1 MTHRR
6 EIAAPWNKEHGLAAL
21 WYILGTANLQGRNMS
36 SRPTGGKRQTKMR
49 GPSRPID
56 PRNAPGPNTQ
66 RRGIDTFGLALLGI
80 ISAVILGMVFLLAG
94 QQQPTASVPTDPQS
108 NPQQPGTGTVQ
119 YVQASEART
128 LVESGSA
135 QVIDVRPAPNYEAMH

>member
-1 MTHRR
+1 
-6 EIAAPWNKEHGLAAL
+6 
-21 WYILGTANLQGRNMS
+21 MS
-36 SRPTGGKRQTKMR
+36 SRSTGGKRQTKMR

-56 PRNAPGPNTQ
+56 PRNAPGPTTQ

-135 QVIDVRPAPNYEAMH
+135 QVIDVRPAPNYGVMHIKGATSLPYTEAAQRVAEIPRTGTIILYCQ